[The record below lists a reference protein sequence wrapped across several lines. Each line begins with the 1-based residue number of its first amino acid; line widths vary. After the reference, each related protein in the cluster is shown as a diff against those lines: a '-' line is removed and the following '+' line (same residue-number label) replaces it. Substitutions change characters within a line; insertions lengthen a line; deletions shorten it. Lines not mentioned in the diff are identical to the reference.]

1 MVVEQGVCT
10 AESHS
15 SPTTTKCGNGVISA
29 NPLLHPP
36 PSPVTSS
43 APAATASSPQT
54 SGVPEHGHHYYS
66 HTHHHHPHY
75 HHRYSHP
82 SPIYNAEHARME
94 AWMDENQD
102 FMQDY
107 IIRKAT
113 RQVVDAWLVNHAT
126 PSSSSN
132 DLLSSPTTHHAG
144 TTTMVTMANGA
155 CCGSGGGSSM
165 MPPNA
170 NTCSS
175 RGGSGATT
183 PVR

>member
-10 AESHS
+10 AEC
-15 SPTTTKCGNGVISA
+15 PTTTTITSKCANGLSSGGGPLNPPNSSSTSPGSA
-29 NPLLHPP
+29 PGGGASPGSP
-36 PSPVTSS
+36 CPVTSS
-43 APAATASSPQT
+43 QAEHPQQ
-54 SGVPEHGHHYYS
+54 PHHYYS
-66 HTHHHHPHY
+66 H
-75 HHRYSHP
+75 HRFSS
-82 SPIYNAEHARME
+82 SPVYNAEHARME
-94 AWMDENQD
+94 AWMDENPE

-132 DLLSSPTTHHAG
+132 DLLSSPTAHYASG
-144 TTTMVTMANGA
+144 FNAPMVTPVNGVAGGVGMMAP
-155 CCGSGGGSSM
+155 S
-165 MPPNA
+165 A
-170 NTCSS
+170 NNCSS